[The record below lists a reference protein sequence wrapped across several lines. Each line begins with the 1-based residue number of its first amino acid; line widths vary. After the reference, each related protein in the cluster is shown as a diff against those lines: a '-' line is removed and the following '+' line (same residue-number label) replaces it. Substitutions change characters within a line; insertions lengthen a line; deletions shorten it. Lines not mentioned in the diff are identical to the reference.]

1 MRRTGTFFLLNL
13 LILLSGPLLLGCS
26 GGGGDD
32 AGSGGAT
39 PPPPSTVPGLPARPA
54 ADPTHWWNDAVY
66 YEVFV
71 RSFADS
77 ATGGKAND
85 GIGDLRGLIERLDY
99 LNDGN
104 PETRTDLGVNAL
116 WLMPIMQSPSYH
128 GYDVTD
134 YLQIESDYGNNADFQ
149 ALITAAHARGI
160 KVIVDLVLN
169 HASSQHP
176 RFLAAK
182 DPASSYRDWFVWSP
196 TNPGYLGPWGQPV
209 WHRSGDA
216 YFYGVF
222 WSGMPDWNFRQ
233 PAVTSYMRDV
243 TRFWLETMNVDG
255 FRLDAI
261 RHLVEN
267 GSVQTDTAE
276 THQWL
281 KDYIAFYK
289 TIKPQAMTVGEV
301 WTTSDIVATY
311 AGEMDMTFQFDLA
324 GAILDAANNA
334 NGGRLESELS
344 RVWSNFQPSQFATF
358 ITNHDQNRVM
368 TELGGDT
375 TKAKLAAT
383 LLLTMPGVPFIY
395 YGEEIGMTGAK
406 PDELIRTPLQW
417 SAANHAGFST
427 VSPWEPPNNDFPQVN
442 IAAQS
447 AQSDSLLSHY
457 RKLVHARRE
466 HPALAKG
473 DLNVVNTSANNLV
486 AYLRQSAGQSILVIL
501 NLSSGPVS
509 DYSIPLNANYDQ
521 AQELLSGATLQKGS
535 VVTVNGVTGYRPIAT
550 LAPRSGYVIRLP

>member
-1 MRRTGTFFLLNL
+1 MRRTGTFFLT
-13 LILLSGPLLLGCS
+13 ILLSGHLLLGCS

-32 AGSGGAT
+32 SGSGGAT
-39 PPPPSTVPGLPARPA
+39 PPPQTNVPSPPAKPSV
-54 ADPTHWWNDAVY
+54 DPSPWWNDAVY

-77 ATGGKAND
+77 VEGAKAND
-85 GIGDLRGLIERLDY
+85 GIGDLKGLTERLDY

-104 PETRTDLGVNAL
+104 PNTSTDLGVNAL

-134 YLQIESDYGNNADFQ
+134 YLQVEADYGTNADFQ
-149 ALITAAHARGI
+149 AFLNAAHARGI
-160 KVIVDLVLN
+160 KVILDLVLN

-182 DPASSYRDWFVWSP
+182 DPASNYRDWFVWSP
-196 TNPGYLGPWGQPV
+196 TNPGYVGPWGETV

-216 YFYGVF
+216 WYYGVF
-222 WSGMPDWNFRQ
+222 WSGMPDWNFRNG
-233 PAVTSYMRDV
+233 AVTSYMRDV
-243 TRFWLETMNVDG
+243 SRFWLESMNVDG

-267 GSVQTDTAE
+267 GSVQADTPE

-281 KDYIAFYK
+281 KEYIAFYK
-289 TIKPQAMTVGEV
+289 GLKPDAMTVGEV

-324 GAILDAANNA
+324 AAILDAANNA
-334 NGGRLESELS
+334 NGARLESELT
-344 RVWSNFQPSQFATF
+344 RVWSHFPPSQFATF

-368 TELGGDT
+368 TELGGDQG
-375 TKAKLAAT
+375 KAKLAAT

-417 SAANHAGFST
+417 SSANHAGFSSVT
-427 VSPWEPPNNDFPQVN
+427 PWEPPNSDYPQVN
-442 IAAQS
+442 IAAQT
-447 AQSDSLLSHY
+447 ANGGSLLNHY
-457 RKLVHARRE
+457 RKLVHLRRD

-473 DLNVVNTSANNLV
+473 DLNLINTSANNLV
-486 AYLRQSAGQSILVIL
+486 AFLRQSSGQSVLVIL
-501 NLSSGPVS
+501 NLSGGTVN
-509 DYSIPLNANYDQ
+509 DYSIPLNADYDH
-521 AQELLSGATLQKGS
+521 AEELLSGATVQKGS
-535 VVTVNGVTGYRPIAT
+535 VVTVNGVTGYKPIAS
-550 LAPRSGYVIRLP
+550 LAARTGYVIRLP